1 MMANARFLA
10 LLVSISLSPVGC
22 GGDSKPAAGEKKA
35 EAKAAT
41 PEAPKAAPPKAEPPK
56 AEPPKLVDKDLSP
69 AGAAWAGWTAKGPED
84 ATVMEDL
91 GGARIA
97 TKKVRGPGSFDVAFR
112 QERVNFADRKK
123 GIQEGA
129 AMANSTITFI
139 ADTPDA
145 LEWSSKI
152 GDSTMYNFVIVRK
165 VGDVEVSCYTVSPRE
180 SAEDL
185 GVLKQSC
192 ESLAKK

>member
-1 MMANARFLA
+1 MNTNSQVFA
-10 LLVSISLSPVGC
+10 LVVGVALSVVGC
-22 GGDSKPAAGEKKA
+22 GGDSKSAGGEKKA
-35 EAKAAT
+35 EPAKAA
-41 PEAPKAAPPKAEPPK
+41 EADKKEPPKAEPPK

-69 AGAAWAGWTAKGPED
+69 AGEKWAGWTAKGPED

-97 TKKVRGPGSFDVAFR
+97 TPKVRGPGSFDVAFR

-129 AMANSTITFI
+129 EMAKSTVTFSV
-139 ADTPDA
+139 DTPDA
-145 LEWSSKI
+145 LEWSSTI
-152 GDSTMYNFVIVRK
+152 GSSTMYQFVIVRK
-165 VGDVEVSCYTVSPRE
+165 VGDVEVTCYTVSPRE
-180 SAEDL
+180 SADEIA
-185 GVLKQSC
+185 VLKQSC